1 MRRVALALSLALF
14 VGMLVAPMGA
24 SAVPLDNATRACLTK
39 KFGAKAAA
47 AIAKAKTLNPKQKR
61 QLAACT
67 TPPPDPGG
75 GGSSSEFP
83 FQNLT
88 LDFASDPWLW
98 SSAKDLGPFQP
109 IKIFGRDYNGYTESA
124 LTFMML
130 KIGTPV
136 ISPVNGKVLEIR
148 DQPVSKDVELYI
160 ISDDGLIFSIDHVK
174 TTLNGPVFEGDTG
187 VCRLNC
193 DRRTVDVVKVG
204 DVIATVPS
212 WEGEEVWGGY
222 EFMYVRPE
230 KNLAYCPVNH
240 LVPTA
245 VAAAKA
251 DIRAVMEKWASMA
264 GSATGNPYRPEDF
277 DRGAC
282 ELAEVPLKK

>member
-1 MRRVALALSLALF
+1 MRRAALALSLALF
-14 VGMLVAPMGA
+14 VGMLVAPVGA
-24 SAVPLDNATRACLTK
+24 SAVPLDKATRACLTK

-47 AIAKAKTLNPKQKR
+47 AIAKAKTLNAKQKR

-67 TPPPDPGG
+67 APPPDPGG
-75 GGSSSEFP
+75 GGTSSEFP

-109 IKIFGRDYNGYTESA
+109 VKIFGRDYNGYTESA

-136 ISPVNGKVLEIR
+136 ISPVNGRVLEVR
-148 DQPVSKDVELYI
+148 DQPESKDVELYI
-160 ISDDGLIFSIDHVK
+160 MFDEATNSIFSVDHVK
-174 TTLNGPVFEGDTG
+174 TTMKRG
-187 VCRLNC
+187 
-193 DRRTVDVVKVG
+193 DVVKVG

-212 WEGEEVWGGY
+212 WEGEEIWGGY
-222 EFMYVRPE
+222 EFMFVRPE
-230 KNLAYCPVNH
+230 KNLAYCPIN
-240 LVPTA
+240 LLDPKA

-264 GSATGNPYRPEDF
+264 GSAAGNPYRPEDF

>member
-14 VGMLVAPMGA
+14 VGMLVAPVGA
-24 SAVPLDNATRACLTK
+24 SAVPLDTATRACLTK

-47 AIAKAKTLNPKQKR
+47 AIAKAKTLNAKQKR

-67 TPPPDPGG
+67 APPPDPGG
-75 GGSSSEFP
+75 GGTSSEFP

-109 IKIFGRDYNGYTESA
+109 VKIFGRDYNGYTESA

-136 ISPVNGKVLEIR
+136 ISPVNGRVLEVR
-148 DQPVSKDVELYI
+148 DQPESKDVELYI
-160 ISDDGLIFSIDHVK
+160 MFDEATNSIFSVDHVK
-174 TTLNGPVFEGDTG
+174 TTMKRG
-187 VCRLNC
+187 
-193 DRRTVDVVKVG
+193 DVVKVG

-212 WEGEEVWGGY
+212 WEGEEIWGGY
-222 EFMYVRPE
+222 EFMFVRPE
-230 KNLAYCPVNH
+230 KNLAYCPIN
-240 LVPTA
+240 LLDPKA

-264 GSATGNPYRPEDF
+264 GSAAGNPYRPEDF

-282 ELAEVPLKK
+282 EVAEVPLKK

>member
-1 MRRVALALSLALF
+1 MRRSSVAIILVALLALMF
-14 VGMLVAPMGA
+14 IPTGA
-24 SAVPLDNATRACLTK
+24 SAVPVDTATWNCLTK
-39 KFGAKAAA
+39 KFGVKAAT
-47 AIAKAKTLNPKQKR
+47 AITKAKKLTPRQKK

-67 TPPPDPGG
+67 KTPDNPGG

-98 SSAKDLGPFQP
+98 SSAADLGPFQP
-109 IKIFGRDYNGYTESA
+109 IKIFGRSYNGITESA

-148 DQPVSKDVELYI
+148 DQPESKDVELYI
-160 ISDDGLIFSIDHVK
+160 ISDEGIIFSVDHVK
-174 TTLNGPVFEGDTG
+174 TTLKGPVFEGDTG

-193 DRRTVDVVKVG
+193 DRRTIDVVKVG

-212 WEGEEVWGGY
+212 WEGKEIWGGY

-245 VAAAKA
+245 VTAAKA
-251 DIRAVMEKWASMA
+251 DIRAVMEKWTATA
-264 GSATGNPYRPEDF
+264 GSAAGNPYETDDF
-277 DRGAC
+277 ARGAC
-282 ELAEVPLKK
+282 SVSEVPLK

>member
-1 MRRVALALSLALF
+1 MRRVSLALCLALF
-14 VGMLVAPMGA
+14 VGMLVAPAGA

-47 AIAKAKTLNPKQKR
+47 AIAKAKTLNAKQKK

-67 TPPPDPGG
+67 VTPPDPGDG
-75 GGSSSEFP
+75 TSSEFP
-83 FQNLT
+83 FLNLT

-109 IKIFGRDYNGYTESA
+109 VKIFGRDYNGYTEMA

-148 DQPVSKDVELYI
+148 DQPESKDVELYI
-160 ISDDGLIFSIDHVK
+160 MSDKGTIFSVDHVK
-174 TTLNGPVFEGDTG
+174 TTLKGPVFEGDTG

-193 DRRTVDVVKVG
+193 DRRVRDVVKVG

-222 EFMYVRPE
+222 EFMFVRPE

-240 LVPTA
+240 LVPKVSA
-245 VAAAKA
+245 GAKA
-251 DIRAVMEKWASMA
+251 DIRAVMEKWMTVA
-264 GSATGNPYRPEDF
+264 GSAAGNPYRPEDL